1 MITQNDIIKVA
12 LETIPEEVDFAYLS
26 SDAKSKKDNTANTW
40 QAGRSEFK
48 KFTDLFP
55 GDLAKN
61 IVRYTARNHGII
73 LVDYDKIRTDNFQY
87 NDKFDLTYEGKY
99 FEVKSSIEKYSN
111 ALSTLIDGRR
121 FIVYPNREIS
131 DLIFQVFYVFDND
144 SGKAFF
150 KDMEVLEDT
159 AFKTKYDINSKTDF
173 VEQFIEHSPSGCIM
187 GFITK
192 AMALKRKDEI
202 FNFSNKSVLGDSS
215 RKYIDFFIKDG
226 IPFSELSEYIK

>member
-1 MITQNDIIKVA
+1 MIIGNDIVKIA
-12 LETIPEEVDFAYLS
+12 LDTIQDEVDFAYES
-26 SDAKSKKDNTANTW
+26 SDAKSRKDNTANTW
-40 QAGRSEFK
+40 QSGRSEFK

-61 IVRYTARNHGII
+61 IVRHAARNEGIV

-87 NDKFDLTYEGKY
+87 NDKFDLSLDSKF
-99 FEVKSSIEKYSN
+99 FEVKSSIEKYTNST
-111 ALSTLIDGRR
+111 STLIDGRR

-131 DLIFQVFYVFDND
+131 DLIFQVFYVFENI
-144 SGKAFF
+144 SGKTFF
-150 KDMEVLEDT
+150 SDMEVLSDS
-159 AFKTKYDINSKTDF
+159 AFKIKYTINSKTDF
-173 VEQFIEHSPSGCIM
+173 VEQFIQNSPNGWIM

-202 FNFSNKSVLGDSS
+202 FNFSNKSVQGDSS

-226 IPFSELSEYIK
+226 IPFRDLRKYI